1 MLWCDVAK
9 RICHVYAAWDFR
21 GIKPEGCDRRKVF
34 LSAYHCC
41 ASRAPQVFVADC
53 MEGGTREEDAIATRI
68 REASTDPAAVQ
79 SDLCSLKLYLARG
92 DGERP
97 ERYRRAAERLE
108 EAARAAALL
117 LHRVGP
123 GGDLA
128 RVLHCDDPAF
138 AALSAVQQTGTLVA
152 NALQGCGRNMREYF
166 QRPSTTGAASAASC
180 RNKVDA
186 AITAA
191 HHAEGTEV
199 RLRFVSCP

>member
-1 MLWCDVAK
+1 
-9 RICHVYAAWDFR
+9 
-21 GIKPEGCDRRKVF
+21 
-34 LSAYHCC
+34 
-41 ASRAPQVFVADC
+41 
-53 MEGGTREEDAIATRI
+53 MESGTLEKDAIATRI
-68 REASTDPAAVQ
+68 REAATDPSLVQ
-79 SDLCSLKLYLARG
+79 SALCSLNLYLARG

-97 ERYRRAAERLE
+97 ERYRSAAERLE
-108 EAARAAALL
+108 EAARAAALV

-123 GGDLA
+123 SGDLGRA
-128 RVLHCDDPAF
+128 LHGDDPSF
-138 AALSAVQQTGTLVA
+138 VALSAVQQIGTLVA

-199 RLRFVSCP
+199 GHILRPALHPQLPSTDFRAP